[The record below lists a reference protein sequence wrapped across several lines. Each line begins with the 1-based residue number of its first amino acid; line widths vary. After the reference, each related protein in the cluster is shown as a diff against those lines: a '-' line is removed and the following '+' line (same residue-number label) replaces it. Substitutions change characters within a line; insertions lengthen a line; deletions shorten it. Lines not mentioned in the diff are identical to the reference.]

1 MLNLFLICEH
11 LWFAKLFE
19 PVALSVR
26 LESVSG
32 VAKVSVTVKP
42 TRALSSI
49 EFVLKIKVCADF

>member
-1 MLNLFLICEH
+1 MLILFLIYEH

-32 VAKVSVTVKP
+32 VSKVSVTVKP
-42 TRALSSI
+42 TRALSCI
-49 EFVLKIKVCADF
+49 ESVLNIKVCSDF